1 MAHILSNQWIL
12 KRRPHWDRLSSLLA
26 QSDSSGLGQLSRAEL
41 QEMAL
46 LYRQVAADLSV
57 LRQDSTARTY
67 AEHVN
72 QLLARAH
79 HIIYSGRKT
88 NLLTLFRFLRDE
100 YPAIFQRQIGYVLAS
115 LLVSVAWGLL
125 GVALTSARPD
135 FMRHFVGPAMIATME
150 RHQMWTESIVSVAPQ
165 MTSHI
170 MTNNLSVSFVTFAG
184 GIVFGLGTFFYLFVN
199 GMMLGVIAAACH
211 QYGMS
216 VLLWSFVAPHGSL
229 ELPSILIAGGA
240 GFRLGHAMLFPG
252 ALRWKESVARG
263 GIEATRLVSGIIP
276 LLVIAG
282 CLEGFFSPSHAP
294 VWLKF
299 TVGGLLFT
307 LLNLW
312 LFRPVK
318 TAPGQRR
325 QGRER
330 EFGRGMAGHKG
341 PQEHRNAN
349 DVFLC
354 GQSN

>member
-1 MAHILSNQWIL
+1 MAQILSNQWIL

-88 NLLTLFRFLRDE
+88 NLLTVFRFLRDE
-100 YPAIFQRQIGYVLAS
+100 YPAIFQSQIGYVLAS

-125 GVALTSARPD
+125 GVAITSARPD

-165 MTSHI
+165 MTSRI

-229 ELPSILIAGGA
+229 ELPSIIIAGGA

-252 ALRWKESVARG
+252 TLRWKESVARG

-276 LLVIAG
+276 LLIIAG

-294 VWLKF
+294 IWLKF

-318 TAPGQRR
+318 KEA
-325 QGRER
+325 
-330 EFGRGMAGHKG
+330 AG
-341 PQEHRNAN
+341 A
-349 DVFLC
+349 
-354 GQSN
+354 

>member
-1 MAHILSNQWIL
+1 MTQILSNQWIL
-12 KRRPHWDRLSSLLA
+12 KRRPYWDRLSALLA
-26 QSDSSGLGQLSRAEL
+26 QSDSSGLSQLSRAEL

-57 LRQDSTARTY
+57 LRQDSTARNYTTY
-67 AEHVN
+67 VN

-88 NLLTLFRFLRDE
+88 SLLTLFRFLRDQ
-100 YPAIFQRQIGYVLAS
+100 YPAIFQKQIGYVLAS
-115 LLVSVAWGLL
+115 VLVSVAWGAL
-125 GVALTSARPD
+125 GAALTSARPE
-135 FMRHFVGPAMIATME
+135 FMRHFVGPDMIATME
-150 RHQMWTESIVSVAPQ
+150 RHQMWTHSIVGVEPMA
-165 MTSHI
+165 TSAI
-170 MTNNLSVSFVTFAG
+170 MTNNLSVSFATFAG
-184 GIVFGLGTFFYLFVN
+184 GIVFGVGTFWFLFNN

-216 VLLWSFVAPHGSL
+216 VALWSFVAPHGSL
-229 ELPSILIAGGA
+229 ELPSILIAGAA

-252 ALRWKESVARG
+252 ALRWKESIARG
-263 GIEATRLVSGIIP
+263 GIEATQLVSGIIP

-282 CLEGFFSPSHAP
+282 CLEGFFSPSQAP

-318 TAPGQRR
+318 AAH
-325 QGRER
+325 EK
-330 EFGRGMAGHKG
+330 A
-341 PQEHRNAN
+341 
-349 DVFLC
+349 
-354 GQSN
+354 